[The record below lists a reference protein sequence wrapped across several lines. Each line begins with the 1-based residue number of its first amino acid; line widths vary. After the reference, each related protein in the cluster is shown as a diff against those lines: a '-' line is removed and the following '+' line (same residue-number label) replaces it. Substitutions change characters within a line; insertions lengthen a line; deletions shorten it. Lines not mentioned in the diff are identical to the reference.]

1 MKRFS
6 RVRIAIV
13 NHLRRASLSRILI
26 AVAAISITASI
37 ACPELRAQTKLV
49 VAQNDRYDT
58 TLGASWLELGDPVPP
73 PTLNFSDCL
82 VQGASRTLVYNGA
95 VRLDH
100 AGQWQCSAEPKQFY
114 LIDSPYARAFSVV
127 RFDDGKTRNTLTIP
141 PLNPLP
147 EGITRVVGPVFND
160 GGFYATIT
168 VFPDGLTRIFVD
180 VYDSAGAKVAF
191 ESFDASGPVA
201 QYRLAYPLKAGSLQI
216 STGSYRDRA
225 KPLYG
230 FVDVSTGHGA
240 GGVLPF

>member
-6 RVRIAIV
+6 RVRIAIG
-13 NHLRRASLSRILI
+13 NRLRRISLSRILI
-26 AVAAISITASI
+26 TVAAISIMASI
-37 ACPELRAQTKLV
+37 ACPELHAQMKLV

-58 TLGASWLELGDPVPP
+58 TLGASWLNLEDPVPP

-147 EGITRVVGPVFND
+147 EGITRVVGPVFGTGD
-160 GGFYATIT
+160 FKIT
-168 VFPDGLTRIFVD
+168 VTAFPNGLTRIFID
-180 VYDSAGAKVAF
+180 IYDGAGAKVAS
-191 ESFDASGPVA
+191 ESFDASGDVA
-201 QYRLAYPLKAGSLQI
+201 QYVIAYPLKVGSLQI
-216 STGSYRDRA
+216 STGAYIGRA
-225 KPLYG
+225 KPIHL
-230 FVDVSTGHGA
+230 FVDVSTGSGA
-240 GGVLPF
+240 GTVLGY